1 MVAVIRYRL
10 SYPVQSERKEKQRP
24 LTPVLTVHSR
34 PARREVI
41 VYANCPTLPSV
52 FVSLNLHL
60 TRFGR
65 PPDWTFSS
73 NSQLS

>member
-41 VYANCPTLPSV
+41 VYANCRTLPRV

-60 TRFGR
+60 SPGSVALQIGLFQAT
-65 PPDWTFSS
+65 PS
-73 NSQLS
+73 